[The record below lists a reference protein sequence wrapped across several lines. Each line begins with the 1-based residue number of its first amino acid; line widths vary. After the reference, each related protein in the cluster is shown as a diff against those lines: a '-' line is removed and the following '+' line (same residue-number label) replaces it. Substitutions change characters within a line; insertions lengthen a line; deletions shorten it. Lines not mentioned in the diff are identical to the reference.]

1 MQHLRKKQ
9 MAAWQTDQKSFT
21 LRIQKWNVPQ
31 RRIKERYREKLT
43 WTEEQTGGLSVA
55 GGD

>member
-21 LRIQKWNVPQ
+21 LRIPKWNVPQ